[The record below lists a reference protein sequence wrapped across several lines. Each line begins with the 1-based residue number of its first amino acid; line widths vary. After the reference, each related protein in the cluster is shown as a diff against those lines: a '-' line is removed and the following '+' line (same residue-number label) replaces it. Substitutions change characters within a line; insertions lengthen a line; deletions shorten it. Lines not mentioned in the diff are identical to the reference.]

1 MKDTKRAARR
11 TARRNH
17 MNRLVEHLFHINTGV
32 ETRQEM
38 RALII
43 KRAHC
48 ETTGRRKTWLL
59 TLPKKREQAA
69 KW

>member
-1 MKDTKRAARR
+1 
-11 TARRNH
+11 